1 MINFIN
7 KTVEILAHILYN
19 KGQANQEGLLAFY
32 TIIEQEDKS
41 LKQRSRG
48 YPRK

>member
-1 MINFIN
+1 MKENMLFSGESKNIEY
-7 KTVEILAHILYN
+7 KVTVPDKSE
-19 KGQANQEGLLAFY
+19 
-32 TIIEQEDKS
+32 KS